1 MKLSHFCKGRD
12 NNFNLIRI
20 AAALAVFLDHSFI
33 LAMHR
38 RAGRPMRMRPGM
50 DIGDIAVDVFFI
62 TSGFLVSG
70 SLLTRQRT
78 IEFLWARV
86 LRIYPALLL
95 MLLVTVFALGPVF
108 TTLPLSAYLSDST
121 TYVYLAKCST
131 LFGGIALRLPGV
143 FDGNPHKSLVNMSL
157 WTLPYEVWMYAILA
171 FGWLAL
177 KITGRYRSKA
187 FGVGLIIYAVLSGS
201 CLLASRCFYLFP
213 ESEFGRLSFM
223 FFTGATFYVLKEH
236 IVLSRSLF
244 WLMLIALFF
253 SIWHQRVFCA
263 VYILSL
269 AYLVLFFAYVPSG
282 YIRKYNVLGDY
293 SYGTYIYA
301 YPVQQ
306 SVAAL
311 IPGVSVVSMMLISAG
326 PTIALAVMSWHFL
339 ERRALALK
347 GALRWQRKTT
357 A

>member
-1 MKLSHFCKGRD
+1 MKLSDVSKGRD

-20 AAALAVFLDHSFI
+20 AAALAVLVSHSFV
-33 LAMHR
+33 LAMGG
-38 RAGRPMRMRPGM
+38 RAVRPLSTSLGM
-50 DIGDIAVDVFFI
+50 EIGDIAVDVFFI
-62 TSGFLVSG
+62 TSGFLVTG

-78 IEFLWARV
+78 IEFAWARA

-95 MLLVTVFALGPVF
+95 VVLVTVFVLGPLF
-108 TTLPLSAYLSDST
+108 TSLPLSAYLSDST
-121 TYVYLAKCST
+121 TYSYWAKCST
-131 LFGGIALRLPGV
+131 LFGGIGYRLPGV
-143 FDGNPHKSLVNMSL
+143 FDDNPHKSWVNMSL

-171 FGWLAL
+171 VGWLVLRIA
-177 KITGRYRSKA
+177 RQYRSEA
-187 FGVGLIIYAVLSGS
+187 FALGVIIYAVLCGS
-201 CLLASRCFYLFP
+201 YVLASRCFDLAP
-213 ESEFGRLSFM
+213 ESDFARFSFM

-236 IVLSRSLF
+236 VVLSRSLF
-244 WLMLIALFF
+244 WLILIMLFF
-253 SIWHQRVFCA
+253 SLWHQRVFSA

-282 YIRKYNVLGDY
+282 VIRKYNVLGDY
-293 SYGTYIYA
+293 SYGMYIYA

-311 IPGVSVVSMMLISAG
+311 LPGVSVLAMILISAG
-326 PTIALAVMSWHFL
+326 PTIFLAVMSWHFL

-347 GALRWQRKTT
+347 GALHWQHKRM